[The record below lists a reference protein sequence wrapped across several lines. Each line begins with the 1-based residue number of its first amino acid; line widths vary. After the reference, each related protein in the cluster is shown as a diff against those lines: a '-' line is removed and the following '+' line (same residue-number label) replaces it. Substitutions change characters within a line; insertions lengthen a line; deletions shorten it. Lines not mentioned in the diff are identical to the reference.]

1 MIEDLRSSLAASTAL
16 GPAAKAGAPARA
28 EGAGRFAEAL
38 DEARGLKLSAHAEA
52 RLKSRDISL
61 TASDWA
67 RIRAGVDRA
76 AAKGAREA
84 LVISDKAALV
94 VSVRNRTVITAMDPQ
109 QMREAVV
116 TQIDSAV
123 LV

>member
-1 MIEDLRSSLAASTAL
+1 MIEDLRASLAASPAL
-16 GPAAKAGAPARA
+16 GPALKAGAAARPDA
-28 EGAGRFAEAL
+28 GGRFAEAL
-38 DEARGLKLSAHAEA
+38 EGARALKLSAHAEA
-52 RLKSRDISL
+52 RLKSRNIVL
-61 TASDWA
+61 TPADWSK
-67 RIRAGVDRA
+67 IQAGVERA

-84 LVISDKAALV
+84 LVVSDKVALV
-94 VSVRNRTVITAMDPQ
+94 VSVANRTVITAMDPQ